1 MRIFTVAK
9 CSILTLGISINI
21 KCYQVTQGSKLASLE
36 TVTQHLRINS
46 GWNSLTINLKAE
58 ANSEETATLCFDVF
72 LITQQFRLYRHVIL
86 PEFIHICSRFSIPSP
101 AQSLLSTYTA
111 LIWRKKKILNKNTD
125 LGCVASEIKML
136 TWLISNLVE
145 AKGALGAGG
154 RCVLPCQQQKDDI
167 LWQLQK
173 RLVRYQAGPEG
184 ETGLEIASPFLH
196 QQDTK
201 PFLLLQTKMVTFCQG
216 KTPCSLQVF
225 SVT

>member
-72 LITQQFRLYRHVIL
+72 LIIQQFRLYRHVIL

-111 LIWRKKKILNKNTD
+111 LI
-125 LGCVASEIKML
+125 
-136 TWLISNLVE
+136 
-145 AKGALGAGG
+145 
-154 RCVLPCQQQKDDI
+154 
-167 LWQLQK
+167 
-173 RLVRYQAGPEG
+173 
-184 ETGLEIASPFLH
+184 
-196 QQDTK
+196 
-201 PFLLLQTKMVTFCQG
+201 
-216 KTPCSLQVF
+216 
-225 SVT
+225 